1 MPVLR
6 VFVYNARQRAI
17 LKHCTITPG
26 KTTMPFVAMTR
37 EMGSL
42 GKDVAAAVA
51 DRLSKQVVHHEII
64 DNLASKM
71 RLRKSHVIR
80 FLEGKSGIWERLTTD
95 KTSLSIYTADE
106 TFALVESGRV
116 AVIRGWGAAHLLRPV
131 PHVVSVRVC
140 APFDVRVKR
149 MMERLN
155 TDDRD
160 FVENEIRLSEEA
172 HGAITRRHFGIS
184 WQHSDRYDLVL
195 NTERLTIEEC
205 ADEVLSLLDDPTF
218 QETAESQRT
227 FRNLALA
234 AHVRSA
240 LRQDTRTAKF
250 QISITAEDGV
260 VSLAGLIDPGQEVE
274 HAAEV
279 ARQVPGIK
287 DIVIQLRVAALGARH
302 IAE

>member
-1 MPVLR
+1 MAL
-6 VFVYNARQRAI
+6 
-17 LKHCTITPG
+17 
-26 KTTMPFVAMTR
+26 VAMTR

-51 DRLSKQVVHHEII
+51 DRLGKQVVHHEII

-80 FLEGKSGIWERLTTD
+80 FLEGKAGIWERLTTD

-106 TFALVESGRV
+106 TFALAESGNV
-116 AVIRGWGAAHLLRPV
+116 AVIRGWGATHLLRPV
-131 PHVVSVRVC
+131 RHVISVRVC
-140 APFDVRVKR
+140 APFEVRVER

-160 FVENEIRLSEEA
+160 FVENEIKLSDEA

-195 NTERLTIEEC
+195 NTERLTVEEC
-205 ADEVLSLLDDPTF
+205 ADEVVSLCDDPNF
-218 QETAESQRT
+218 QETAESRRI
-227 FRNLALA
+227 FGELALA

-240 LRQDTRTAKF
+240 LRQDARTNKI
-250 QISITAEDGV
+250 QVSVTAREDV
-260 VSLAGLIDPGQEVE
+260 VTLAGMIDAGQDAQ
-274 HAAEV
+274 HFAEV
-279 ARQVPGIK
+279 ARQVPGVR
-287 DIVIQLRVAALGARH
+287 DVRTQLRAASQGARH
-302 IAE
+302 IVE

>member
-1 MPVLR
+1 MPL
-6 VFVYNARQRAI
+6 I
-17 LKHCTITPG
+17 
-26 KTTMPFVAMTR
+26 AMTR

-51 DRLSKQVVHHEII
+51 DRLNKQVVHHEII

-80 FLEGKSGIWERLTTD
+80 FLEGRSGILERLTTD

-106 TFALVESGRV
+106 TFALAESGKV

-131 PHVVSVRVC
+131 AHVISIRVC
-140 APFDVRVKR
+140 APFEVRVKR

-160 FVENEIRLSEEA
+160 FVVNEIKLSEEA

-184 WQHSDRYDLVL
+184 WQHSDQYDLVL

-205 ADEVLSLLDDPTF
+205 ADAVMGLLDDATF
-218 QETAESQRT
+218 QETPQSQRA
-227 FRNLALA
+227 FSNLALA
-234 AHVRSA
+234 AHIRSA
-240 LRQDTRTAKF
+240 LRQDPRTAKMT
-250 QISITAEDGV
+250 IAITCEDGV
-260 VSLAGLIDPGQEVE
+260 ATLAGLVDPGQEPKD
-274 HAAEV
+274 AAEV
-279 ARQVPGIK
+279 AARVPGVK
-287 DIVIQLRVAALGARH
+287 DVKSQLRSVASGARH
-302 IAE
+302 HVEG